1 MGSYGIVR
9 NAMSKG
15 LLWLRNNLR
24 LADNP
29 ALDRALRECGEVLF
43 VYVIDERTWNPKR
56 MGPFRARFQHES
68 LSALREKITGRGG
81 KIEFVRGSVL
91 VEIPKLMER
100 CGAQRCYAQR
110 EDAHE
115 EVSEERAL
123 AKKIDLVLTHGKGLF
138 EEEDLPFA
146 LDELPDVFSHF
157 RRKVQKNLRVRE
169 TYPEPENLDC
179 SWKGKSPLP
188 ELSTLGFEETAL
200 DERAA
205 LSFRGGEEEGWN
217 RIHEWM
223 WDRACLQ
230 RYKETRNGLVGADYS
245 SKLSPWLANGCVS
258 AVQVYWEIQ
267 RYEEERVANES
278 TYWLFFELLWREFF
292 RFVGRRYGPRLFIKG
307 GIKGEEVYASQRD
320 PLKLKNWRLGQ
331 TEDEFVN
338 ANMVELVLT
347 GWMSNRGRQNVASYL
362 IHDLGQ
368 NWLDG
373 ARFFERNLIDFDPC
387 SNYGNWAYLGG
398 VGNDPRPNRAFNLPK
413 QAEIY
418 DPDGTFRKLWLGT
431 SESP

>member
-1 MGSYGIVR
+1 MK
-9 NAMSKG
+9 KG
-15 LLWLRNNLR
+15 LLWLRNDLR

-29 ALDRALRECGEVLF
+29 ALHWALAECGEVLF
-43 VYVIDERTWNPKR
+43 VYVFDERSWNPNR
-56 MGPFRARFQHES
+56 MGPFRAQFQHES

-81 KIEFVRGSVL
+81 KIEFVRGRAL
-91 VEIPKLMER
+91 DEIPKLMKSY
-100 CGAQRCYAQR
+100 GAQVCYAQR

-123 AKKIDLVLTHGKGLF
+123 AKKVELVLTPGKGLF

-146 LDELPDVFSHF
+146 LDELPHVFSHF
-157 RRKVQKNLRVRE
+157 RRKVQKNLRVRDLC
-169 TYPEPENLDC
+169 PEPRDLAC
-179 SWKGKSPLP
+179 SWKGKIPLP
-188 ELSTLGFEETAL
+188 KLTSLGFEETVL
-200 DERAA
+200 DERAV
-205 LSFRGGEEEGWN
+205 LVFRGGEEAGWN
-217 RIHEWM
+217 RINEWM

-230 RYKETRNGLVGADYS
+230 RYKDTRNGLVGADYS
-245 SKLSPWLANGCVS
+245 SKLSPWLANGCLS
-258 AVQVYWEIQ
+258 AAQVFWEIQ
-267 RYEEERVANES
+267 RYEEERVANDS

-292 RFVGRRYGPRLFIKG
+292 RFVGRRFGHRLFIEG
-307 GIKGEEVYASQRD
+307 GIKEEETYDSQRD
-320 PLKLKNWRLGQ
+320 SLKLKNWRLGQ
-331 TEDEFVN
+331 TQDDFVN

-362 IHDLGQ
+362 IHELGQ
-368 NWLDG
+368 SWLDG

-418 DPDGTFRKLWLGT
+418 DPDGSFRKLWLGV
-431 SESP
+431 SESPS

>member
-1 MGSYGIVR
+1 ML
-9 NAMSKG
+9 KG

-43 VYVIDERTWNPKR
+43 VYVFDVRTWNPKR

-81 KIEFVRGSVL
+81 KIEFIRGSAL
-91 VEIPKLMER
+91 EEIPKLMER
-100 CGAQRCYAQR
+100 YGAQRCYAQR

-123 AKKIDLVLTHGKGLF
+123 AKKIDLVLTEGKGLF

-146 LDELPDVFSHF
+146 LEELPSTFSSF
-157 RRKVQKNLRVRE
+157 RRKVEKNLKVRSLC
-169 TYPEPENLDC
+169 PEPDELTC
-179 SWKGKSPLP
+179 SFETETELP
-188 ELSTLGFEETAL
+188 AL
-200 DERAA
+200 FDVGLEDPMEDERVV
-205 LSFRGGEEEGWN
+205 LGFRGGEEEGWKWMT
-217 RIHEWM
+217 EWM
-223 WDRACLQ
+223 WECDCLQ

-245 SKLSPWLANGCVS
+245 SKLSPWLANGCLS
-258 AVQVYWEIQ
+258 AVQIYWEIKK
-267 RYEEERVANES
+267 YEEERVANES

-307 GIKGEEVYASQRD
+307 GIKGEETYVSQRD
-320 PLKLKNWRLGQ
+320 SLKLKNWRLGQ
-331 TEDEFVN
+331 TQDDFVN

-362 IHDLGQ
+362 IHELGQ
-368 NWLDG
+368 SWLDG
-373 ARFFERNLIDFDPC
+373 ARFFERNLIDYDPC

-398 VGNDPRPNRAFNLPK
+398 VGKDPRPNRAFNLPK

-418 DPDGTFRKLWLGT
+418 DPDGIFRKLWLGI